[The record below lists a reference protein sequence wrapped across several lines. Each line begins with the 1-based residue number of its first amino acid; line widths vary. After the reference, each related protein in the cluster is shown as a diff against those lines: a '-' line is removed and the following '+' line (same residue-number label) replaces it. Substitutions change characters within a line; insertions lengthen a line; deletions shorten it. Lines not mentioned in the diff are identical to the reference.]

1 MNTNQKGFA
10 NIILVVVIVILVGAV
25 GYFAFVKKSEPVIQ
39 QSTPTTTPTKT
50 PVSPT
55 PTPTPTPQNKNTFVN
70 NPYGLEFTLPSGYFV
85 GSNHYGVTDATK
97 AEAFFFRKESS
108 NYSGV
113 PVLDVSTNLKL
124 SSGQTLQQLAQSV
137 YDMNK
142 SKNYVTTD
150 LKGGSYGGVAA
161 YEFGLQSGYTNTNGG
176 QLLDS
181 SGGKVVFLYQNGKVF
196 QFLQTGADSGLTS
209 ILNSLKFK

>member
-1 MNTNQKGFA
+1 MNQKGFA

-25 GYFAFVKKSEPVIQ
+25 GYFAFVKKSGPITQ
-39 QSTPTTTPTKT
+39 QPTPTPTQTKT
-50 PVSPT
+50 PAPT
-55 PTPTPTPQNKNTFVN
+55 PTPTPISENKNTFVN
-70 NPYGLEFTLPSGYFV
+70 NPYGLEFTLPSGYFI

-108 NYSGV
+108 NYNGV

-124 SSGQTLQQLAQSV
+124 SSSQTLQQLAQSV

-142 SKNYVTTD
+142 GKNYVTTD
-150 LKGGSYGGVAA
+150 LKSSNYGGVVA
-161 YEFGLQSGYTNTNGG
+161 YEFGLQSGYTNPNGS

-196 QFLQTGADSGLTS
+196 QFLQTGADSGLTG